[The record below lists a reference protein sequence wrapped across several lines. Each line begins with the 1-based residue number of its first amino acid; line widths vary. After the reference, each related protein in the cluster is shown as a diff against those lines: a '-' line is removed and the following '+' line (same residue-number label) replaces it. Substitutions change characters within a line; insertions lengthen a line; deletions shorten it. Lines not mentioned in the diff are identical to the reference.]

1 MILASAAIPNVFPAV
16 HTDGGTFWDGLFS
29 QNPPVHELLDAA
41 PDELW
46 VIQINPTA
54 RAEEPRTV
62 LDIADR
68 RNELSGNLSLYQ
80 ELHGIEVID
89 RLLAEGV
96 LVGSRY
102 KHITVRVLEF
112 ARPPSTRLLG
122 LDVQAQPRRPVPA
135 GADEQGERQ
144 AEEFLATL
152 GFESAWRAK
161 DIEAVLGH
169 LAPDVQLT
177 AAGPFAG
184 VDGDARTRIAEL
196 CRTAAMDLTRKQL
209 TRDRAVWDVRLPEGR
224 GRIEAEI
231 VDGKVT
237 RLRLQ
242 LNASTEAVKPCRWL
256 RPPTGTDLARR
267 EEPRHG
273 RAQGGLHRAD
283 VVVGVREHRG
293 AAPVAGEQQRAAR
306 RVGRAVEQLGEVLAR
321 ARRVAHLEPHGL
333 PDLDDLADGHRPALL
348 VGPDDAADEEVAAAV
363 LVGVLVDRDAE
374 VQPARRHLLLGGR
387 QRRDDLDQPRVGGL
401 ARQLQQQVALR
412 PRDDHRGPD
421 GAAALA
427 DHRARPDGLGLATEH
442 HADAAPFEH
451 VAVAEEAVGARPR
464 PRPRPG
470 RRPAGSRV
478 RRSCR
483 ARGTRRWGTCR
494 GRRAWPRRG
503 RRTRA
508 AAARR
513 CAGCRR
519 RG

>member
-1 MILASAAIPNVFPAV
+1 MLGNDSAVRHDAIPSDASPGRRCATTHEETMPKTRIAIACQGGGSHTAFTAGVLRRLLDGPEIDEYDVVGLSGTSGGAVCALLAWTALREGDRHRARPLLDAFWADNSASTPLDVAANAWLMWAATLQSTGWLPQVSPYDLPVDGLGEFRALLTRQVDFAEFTPDPGGPLLVVGAVDVLSGKFRAFHSYHEAITPDMILASAAIPNVFPAV

-89 RLLAEGV
+89 RLLADGV

-122 LDVQAQPRRPVPA
+122 STSKLNRDARFLK
-135 GADEQGERQ
+135 ELMTQGERQ

-177 AAGPFAG
+177 AAGSFAG

-237 RLRLQ
+237 RLGF
-242 LNASTEAVKPCRWL
+242 S
-256 RPPTGTDLARR
+256 
-267 EEPRHG
+267 
-273 RAQGGLHRAD
+273 
-283 VVVGVREHRG
+283 
-293 AAPVAGEQQRAAR
+293 
-306 RVGRAVEQLGEVLAR
+306 
-321 ARRVAHLEPHGL
+321 
-333 PDLDDLADGHRPALL
+333 
-348 VGPDDAADEEVAAAV
+348 
-363 LVGVLVDRDAE
+363 
-374 VQPARRHLLLGGR
+374 
-387 QRRDDLDQPRVGGL
+387 
-401 ARQLQQQVALR
+401 
-412 PRDDHRGPD
+412 
-421 GAAALA
+421 
-427 DHRARPDGLGLATEH
+427 
-442 HADAAPFEH
+442 
-451 VAVAEEAVGARPR
+451 
-464 PRPRPG
+464 
-470 RRPAGSRV
+470 
-478 RRSCR
+478 
-483 ARGTRRWGTCR
+483 
-494 GRRAWPRRG
+494 
-503 RRTRA
+503 
-508 AAARR
+508 
-513 CAGCRR
+513 
-519 RG
+519 